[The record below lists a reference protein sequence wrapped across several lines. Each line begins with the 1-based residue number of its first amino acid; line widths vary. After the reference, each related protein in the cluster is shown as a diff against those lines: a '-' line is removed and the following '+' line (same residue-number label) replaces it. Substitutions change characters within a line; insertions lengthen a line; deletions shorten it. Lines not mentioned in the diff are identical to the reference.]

1 MAEQA
6 VEQQSESEAPDKQAD
21 GTPAPVSTEE
31 PAAQGG
37 YGARP
42 YSRAGGSIYYC
53 PRPVQYFL

>member
-31 PAAQGG
+31 PAAQGATAPDPIPAPV
-37 YGARP
+37 GAFITVRD
-42 YSRAGGSIYYC
+42 R
-53 PRPVQYFL
+53 

>member
-31 PAAQGG
+31 PAAQGATAPDVESV
-37 YGARP
+37 YE
-42 YSRAGGSIYYC
+42 
-53 PRPVQYFL
+53 QEDKKED